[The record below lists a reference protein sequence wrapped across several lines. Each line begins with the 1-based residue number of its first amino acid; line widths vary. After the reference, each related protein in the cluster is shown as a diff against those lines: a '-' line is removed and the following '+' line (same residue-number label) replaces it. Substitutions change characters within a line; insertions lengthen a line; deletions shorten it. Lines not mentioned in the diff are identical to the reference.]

1 MHPSFL
7 GLTRPDAMPKTCNT
21 PGVFDA
27 ATALCRPASFAPA
40 PCAPARI
47 AQLAGLL
54 GAAALLGACASN
66 DFLRQYNDIGQK
78 NQAPTATYCPDVR
91 QLKAEQ
97 LYGEWT
103 LELPEANQR
112 GRMRLSRHPEF
123 SESLRGHVQHGP
135 VNAIASGDV
144 SEGKFDLDESS
155 DGKRLTSTWSGQ
167 LPAAACGDEIR
178 GQWSDVDSNQS
189 SSFVLYRV
197 KPAAPRATGPAAL
210 STTRPAPPVRP
221 APSTPPAQANAR
233 RPGFPNTAPSAAHT
247 DGAREDVNDLP
258 NGVRVD
264 RVPDPGLN

>member
-1 MHPSFL
+1 
-7 GLTRPDAMPKTCNT
+7 MPKTCNT

-144 SEGKFDLDESS
+144 SEGQFDLDESS

-178 GQWSDVDSNQS
+178 GQWSDVDSQQS

-210 STTRPAPPVRP
+210 STTRPAPP
-221 APSTPPAQANAR
+221 AQANAR
-233 RPGFPNTAPSAAHT
+233 RPGFPSTAPSAAHT